1 MEPIRIL
8 MLGDIVGR
16 PGRRACQAL
25 VRDWKK
31 KYKLDAVIAN
41 GENASGGN
49 GLTVKNAGEL
59 LDSGI
64 DLITTGNHIWKQKDY
79 PDLFEKY
86 LNVIRPA
93 NYPGD
98 IPGSGWGLIE
108 LEDGFEIAVLNL
120 QGQVF
125 MDPIDSPFHAATEFL
140 AIMKGVTPLVIVDFH
155 AEATSERVAMG
166 LFLEGNATA
175 VFGTHTHVPSADS
188 KILQGGTAYRTDVGM
203 VGPIDG
209 VLGVGKE
216 AILHRFLTGLP
227 VRFEVAG
234 GKVICSGSIVTVE
247 RQTGKALEI
256 EDFEEYFETSADE
269 KENSDNDE

>member
-1 MEPIRIL
+1 

-16 PGRRACQAL
+16 PGRRALQAS

-31 KYKLDAVIAN
+31 EFNLDAVIAN

-59 LDSGI
+59 IDAGI
-64 DLITTGNHIWKQKDY
+64 DLITSGNHIWKQKDY

-86 LNVIRPA
+86 LNVIRPG
-93 NYPGD
+93 NYHGD

-125 MDPIDSPFHAATEFL
+125 MDPIDSPFHAATEFM
-140 AIMKGVTPLVIVDFH
+140 AIMKGVTPVVMVDFH

-166 LFLEGNATA
+166 LYLEGNATA
-175 VFGTHTHVPSADS
+175 VCGTHTHVPSADQR
-188 KILQGGTAYRTDVGM
+188 LLPGGTAYRTDLGM
-203 VGPIDG
+203 VGPMDG
-209 VLGVGKE
+209 VLGVGRE

-227 VRFEVAG
+227 TRFEVANG
-234 GKVICSGSIVTVE
+234 PVICTGSIITADHE
-247 RQTGKALEI
+247 TGKALDI
-256 EDFEEYFETSADE
+256 EYFEQIHERHDDE